1 MPFAWSWS
9 ALEGFETCPKK
20 YYHTR
25 IKKDYVEPDSEAQT
39 WGKQVH
45 DALAN
50 RINKARKLP
59 ETMPYEKHI
68 EEVLKNSD
76 RTLVSTKAEQDLA
89 VTEDMTPCQFFDRR
103 VDPWLRAKVDVLKV
117 RLQDGIARIVDWK
130 TGKAENERYPKYYP
144 DPVTGKNVP
153 TSDQLKLSAAIV
165 MAHYPEIDVAW
176 TQFVW
181 VEHDVVTDEMVTRAD
196 LPKFWSKMLPRV
208 DKMEQ
213 AYKTTEYLPKPG
225 GLCKN
230 HCPVTGCPY
239 HGRGSY

>member
-1 MPFAWSWS
+1 MSFAWSWS
-9 ALEGFETCPKK
+9 ALESFETCPKK
-20 YYHTR
+20 HYHTR
-25 IKKDYVEPDSEAQT
+25 VKKDYVEPDSEAQT

-59 ETMPYEKHI
+59 ETMPYEKHV

-89 VTEDMTPCQFFDRR
+89 VTEDMTPCEYFDRR

-117 RLQDGIARIVDWK
+117 RLQDGVARLIDWK
-130 TGKAENERYPKYYP
+130 TGKGKFYP
-144 DPVTGKNVP
+144 DPVTGQN
-153 TSDQLKLSAAIV
+153 TADSDQLKLSAAIV
-165 MAHYPEIDVAW
+165 MAHHPEIHTVW
-176 TQFVW
+176 TQFFW
-181 VEHDVVTDEMVTRAD
+181 LQEDVVTDDVVRRHD
-196 LPKFWSKMLPRV
+196 LPKFWSRMLPRV

-213 AYKTTEYLPKPG
+213 AYRTTEYLPKPS
-225 GLCKN
+225 GLCKR